1 MNKLTFL
8 VYNQLY
14 FSNKLNF
21 IDKIGTKS
29 AVTDFSILLGG
40 WFSDLHFTE
49 KVIDLK
55 VFSLVESSI
64 LGRMKKI
71 RNEVQNNRD
80 DDLTIGNFHGNIA
93 SS

>member
-1 MNKLTFL
+1 MYENSDIEVKFSTKHLPWDYKLL
-8 VYNQLY
+8 EWRLILNRELY
-14 FSNKLNF
+14 E
-21 IDKIGTKS
+21 
-29 AVTDFSILLGG
+29 
-40 WFSDLHFTE
+40 E

>member
-1 MNKLTFL
+1 MYENSDIEVKFSTKHLPLDYKLL
-8 VYNQLY
+8 EWRLILNRELY
-14 FSNKLNF
+14 E
-21 IDKIGTKS
+21 
-29 AVTDFSILLGG
+29 
-40 WFSDLHFTE
+40 E

-64 LGRMKKI
+64 LGRMKKS

>member
-1 MNKLTFL
+1 MYENNDIEVKFSTKHLPLDYKLL
-8 VYNQLY
+8 EWRLILNRELY
-14 FSNKLNF
+14 E
-21 IDKIGTKS
+21 
-29 AVTDFSILLGG
+29 
-40 WFSDLHFTE
+40 E

-71 RNEVQNNRD
+71 RNEAQNSRD
-80 DDLTIGNFHGNIA
+80 DDLTIGIFHGNIA

>member
-1 MNKLTFL
+1 MYENSDIEVKFSTKHLPLDYKLL
-8 VYNQLY
+8 EWRLILNRELY
-14 FSNKLNF
+14 EE
-21 IDKIGTKS
+21 KI
-29 AVTDFSILLGG
+29 
-40 WFSDLHFTE
+40 
-49 KVIDLK
+49 IDLK

>member
-1 MNKLTFL
+1 MYENNDIEVKFSTKHLPLDYKLL
-8 VYNQLY
+8 EWRLILNRELY
-14 FSNKLNF
+14 E
-21 IDKIGTKS
+21 
-29 AVTDFSILLGG
+29 
-40 WFSDLHFTE
+40 E

-71 RNEVQNNRD
+71 RNEVQNSRD

>member
-1 MNKLTFL
+1 MYENNDIEVKFSTKHLPLDYKLL
-8 VYNQLY
+8 EWRLILNRELY
-14 FSNKLNF
+14 EK
-21 IDKIGTKS
+21 
-29 AVTDFSILLGG
+29 
-40 WFSDLHFTE
+40 

>member
-1 MNKLTFL
+1 MCENSDIEVKFSAKHLPLDYKLL
-8 VYNQLY
+8 EWRLILNRELY
-14 FSNKLNF
+14 E
-21 IDKIGTKS
+21 
-29 AVTDFSILLGG
+29 
-40 WFSDLHFTE
+40 E

>member
-1 MNKLTFL
+1 MYNNDDIEVKFSTKHLPLDYKLL
-8 VYNQLY
+8 EWRLILNRELY
-14 FSNKLNF
+14 E
-21 IDKIGTKS
+21 
-29 AVTDFSILLGG
+29 
-40 WFSDLHFTE
+40 E

>member
-1 MNKLTFL
+1 MYENSDIEVKFSTKHLPLDYKLL
-8 VYNQLY
+8 ECRLILNRELY
-14 FSNKLNF
+14 E
-21 IDKIGTKS
+21 
-29 AVTDFSILLGG
+29 
-40 WFSDLHFTE
+40 E

-55 VFSLVESSI
+55 LFSLVESSI